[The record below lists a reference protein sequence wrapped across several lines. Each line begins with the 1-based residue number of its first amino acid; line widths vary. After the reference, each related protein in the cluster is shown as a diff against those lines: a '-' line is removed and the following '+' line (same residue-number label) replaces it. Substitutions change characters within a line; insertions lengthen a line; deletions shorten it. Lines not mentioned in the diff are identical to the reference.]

1 MSMSPEDDLLSTVLS
16 AYQLRAGVYGSPKF
30 CGVWQHGTSG
40 MRRGAFHLI
49 GSGGAWLHTQAQA
62 SPTRMETGDLVVL
75 PHDGWHLLSAEPTL
89 QGLESNPNQ
98 IGDGPF
104 TTVVCGY
111 FEFERGDKNP
121 VLDALPEVLVI
132 TRKEGGR
139 ALEGLC
145 ELMLSEAT
153 GDAVGTRTVLDKL
166 ADTLFVMV
174 VRFYINGLAEQR
186 GVLAALADSRLRLAL
201 AAIHRKPGAAW
212 TLELLAHEAGMSR
225 SNFSQ
230 HFAAVV
236 GVTPIDYLT
245 RWRMTQAELVLRNPR
260 MTVSGVAEQM
270 GYETEAAFRK
280 AFKRVHGVGPG
291 SIRRWVRD
299 KISGM

>member
-16 AYQLRAGVYGSPKF
+16 AYQLRAGVYGSPQF

-49 GSGGAWLHTQAQA
+49 GRGGAWLHTQAQA
-62 SPTRMETGDLVVL
+62 EPIRMEAGDLVVL
-75 PHDGWHLLSAEPTL
+75 PHDAWHLLSAEPTL
-89 QGLESNPNQ
+89 RGLESIPNQ

-104 TTVVCGY
+104 TTIVCGY

-132 TRKEGGR
+132 SRQEGGG
-139 ALEGLC
+139 ALAGLC
-145 ELMLSEAT
+145 ALMLSEAT

-212 TLELLAHEAGMSR
+212 TLESLAQEAGMSR

-245 RWRMTQAELVLRNPR
+245 RWRMTQAELMLRNPR
-260 MTVSGVAEQM
+260 MTVSSTAEQM

-299 KISGM
+299 KISGI